1 MDETPNDINFHNTY
15 EAINEK
21 SQLTYSLNDN
31 IELFKNKFSNDGT
44 VIYRL
49 FENRNASIKYCIIFI
64 NGMCNNEVINENV
77 VRPIMDNSEVMDPDS
92 KNLIDV
98 IMNRVLII
106 GEIVKESK
114 LDEMIKALVY
124 GDTILLIDG
133 SNEALVI
140 NTKGFPVRNVDE
152 PMSETIV
159 KGPREGFTESVIINL
174 ALIRKKIRTSDLK
187 FKMKVIGERT
197 KTTVCVCYI
206 EGLAQEKI
214 IEELERRLD
223 QIEID
228 GIIDSGS
235 IEEFIKDEPLSPFTT
250 IGSTE
255 RPDTIAGKLLEGR
268 IAVICDG
275 TPVVL
280 TLPFL
285 FLEQF
290 QINEDYYNSFFMAS
304 INRLVRFIGFFLTTS
319 VPAIYVALTTYHQEM
334 VPTTLLIGIY
344 QAREGVS
351 FPTVVEA
358 MLMLFAFEILRE
370 AGLRLPKHIGQA
382 VGIVGALVLG
392 DAAVNA
398 NIISAPMVVVT
409 AITGIS
415 SFLLPQMLGGLIFI
429 RFIFLILS
437 SILGLYGYIFGVI
450 GLTIHLMSM
459 KTYGVPYITN
469 TYPTEL
475 KDFQDMAIR
484 VPWWLMNY
492 RTKLVAKDSVRQ
504 KKKKTIRRR
513 VN

>member
-1 MDETPNDINFHNTY
+1 MDKTPNDINFNNAY
-15 EAINEK
+15 EEVNEK
-21 SQLTYSLNDN
+21 GQLTYSLKEN
-31 IELFKNKFSNDGT
+31 IKIFKNKFTNDGT

-49 FENRNASIKYCIIFI
+49 FENRDASIKYCLIFI
-64 NGMCNNEVINENV
+64 NGMCNNEVINENI
-77 VRPIMDNSEVMDPDS
+77 VRPIMDNSDIGDPHS
-92 KNLIDV
+92 KNLIEI
-98 IMNRVLII
+98 IMNRILII

-114 LDEMIKALVY
+114 LEKIIRALVY

-133 SNEALVI
+133 SNEVLVI
-140 NTKGFPVRNVDE
+140 NTKGFPVRNIEE

-159 KGPREGFTESVIINL
+159 KGPREGFTESVIVNL
-174 ALIRKKIRTSDLK
+174 SLIRKKIRTSDLK

-197 KTTVCVCYI
+197 KTTIYICYI
-206 EGLAQEKI
+206 EGLAKEEI
-214 IEELERRLD
+214 LEELERRLD
-223 QIEID
+223 QIKID
-228 GIIDSGS
+228 GVIGSGG
-235 IEEFIKDEPLSPFTT
+235 IEEFIRDEPLSPFAT
-250 IGSTE
+250 IGSSE
-255 RPDTIAGKLLEGR
+255 RPDTIAGKLLKGR
-268 IAVICDG
+268 IAIISDG

-280 TLPFL
+280 TLPFI

-290 QINEDYYNSFFMAS
+290 QINEDYYDSFFMAS
-304 INRLVRFIGFFLTTS
+304 INRLVRIIGFLLTTS
-319 VPAIYVALTTYHQEM
+319 VPAIYIALTTFHQEM

-344 QAREGVS
+344 QAREGVP

-358 MLMLFAFEILRE
+358 MLILFAFEILRE
-370 AGLRLPKHIGQA
+370 AGLRLPKHVGQA

-398 NIISAPMVVVT
+398 NIISAPMIIVG

-415 SFLLPQMLGGLIFI
+415 SFLLPKMLGALIVVRI
-429 RFIFLILS
+429 IFLILS

-450 GLTIHLMSM
+450 GLFIHLMSM
-459 KTYGVPYITN
+459 KSYGIPYTTN
-469 TYPTEL
+469 IYPTEL

-484 VPWWLMNY
+484 IPWWLMNY

>member
-1 MDETPNDINFHNTY
+1 MDKTPNDIKFHN
-15 EAINEK
+15 EDEGEDVK
-21 SQLTYSLNDN
+21 GQLTYSLNEN
-31 IELFKNKFSNDGT
+31 IEIFKNKFANDGT
-44 VIYRL
+44 IIYRL
-49 FENRNASIKYCIIFI
+49 FENKNASIKYCLIFI
-64 NGMCNNEVINENV
+64 NGMCNNEVINENI
-77 VRPIMDNSEVMDPDS
+77 VRPIMENNEVMESDS
-92 KNLIDV
+92 KDLIEI
-98 IMNRVLII
+98 IMNRVLEI
-106 GEIVKESK
+106 GEIRKDGN
-114 LDEMIKALVY
+114 LDEIINALVY

-133 SNEALVI
+133 SNEVLII
-140 NTKGFPVRNVDE
+140 NTKGFPVRDINE
-152 PMSETIV
+152 PQSETIV
-159 KGPREGFTESVIINL
+159 KGPREGFTESVIVNL
-174 ALIRKKIRTSDLK
+174 SLIRRKIRSSDLK
-187 FKMKVIGERT
+187 FKMKVIGVRT

-206 EGLAQEKI
+206 EGLAEEKI

-223 QIEID
+223 QIGID
-228 GIIDSGS
+228 GIMDSGC
-235 IEEFIKDEPLSPFTT
+235 IEEFIRDEPLSPFTT
-250 IGSTE
+250 IGSSE

-304 INRLVRFIGFFLTTS
+304 INRLVRMIGFFLTTS

-398 NIISAPMVVVT
+398 NIISAPMVIVT

-429 RFIFLILS
+429 RLIFLILS
-437 SILGLYGYIFGVI
+437 SVLGLYGYIFGII
-450 GLTIHLMSM
+450 GLFIHLTSM
-459 KTYGVPYITN
+459 KTYGIPYSTN
-469 TYPTEL
+469 LYPTEL

-484 VPWWLMNY
+484 APWWLMNY
-492 RTKLVAKDSVRQ
+492 RTKLVAKDSTRQ
-504 KKKKTIRRR
+504 KKKKTTRRR